1 MTPKSPLHS
10 AAQPNQNA
18 ASSMAMDF
26 MNTFI
31 FSEKSTPLYS
41 PKLPEPRMSVITGED
56 YISKRLRPE
65 IKSEF
70 DKQILQALI
79 FAWPGSNMNAHR
91 LEGGEEKK
99 P

>member
-1 MTPKSPLHS
+1 
-10 AAQPNQNA
+10 
-18 ASSMAMDF
+18 
-26 MNTFI
+26 
-31 FSEKSTPLYS
+31 
-41 PKLPEPRMSVITGED
+41 MSVITGED